1 MFANKL
7 LAPFVVVAA
16 LFLVLAW
23 TVDDSYSIYF
33 VPFLVVA
40 ALIFIL
46 SPQINW
52 WWYTRNP
59 PELSAA
65 LRAFLERSCGFYQR
79 LPAAEQRRFRGRV
92 AMFTMGTDWEPL
104 AFPEDSLP
112 PDVQLAIAA
121 QAVTITFH
129 REQFLFDKFE
139 KVIVFPR
146 PFPTPEHP
154 YDHASELHEADGCLL
169 FAAEQV
175 MLGFV
180 KPTQWYNVAMHEYA
194 KAFVLK
200 YPGAAW
206 PVFSEETAWEKLE
219 ATSGMPRSH
228 VESVIGLAGVDA
240 LPVALHH
247 YFTFPERFAE
257 VFPEE
262 NQVFAQVFGKTN
274 AAINSG
280 KL

>member
-1 MFANKL
+1 
-7 LAPFVVVAA
+7 VVVHAQPARAECRITGFFGA
-16 LFLVLAW
+16 LLWVLPEVAGGRTASFSGQDSLVHHGRRLG
-23 TVDDSYSIYF
+23 TPR
-33 VPFLVVA
+33 VPRK
-40 ALIFIL
+40 I
-46 SPQINW
+46 
-52 WWYTRNP
+52 
-59 PELSAA
+59 
-65 LRAFLERSCGFYQR
+65 
-79 LPAAEQRRFRGRV
+79 
-92 AMFTMGTDWEPL
+92 
-104 AFPEDSLP
+104 SLP

-121 QAVTITFH
+121 QAVILTFH

-139 KVIVFPR
+139 KIIVFPR

-154 YDHASELHEADGCLL
+154 YDHASELHETDGCLL

-228 VESVIGLAGVDA
+228 VESVIGLGRGGCTSSGPAPLFYPFQKG
-240 LPVALHH
+240 LRR
-247 YFTFPERFAE
+247 FFPRKIRCSPRFL
-257 VFPEE
+257 
-262 NQVFAQVFGKTN
+262 GKTN